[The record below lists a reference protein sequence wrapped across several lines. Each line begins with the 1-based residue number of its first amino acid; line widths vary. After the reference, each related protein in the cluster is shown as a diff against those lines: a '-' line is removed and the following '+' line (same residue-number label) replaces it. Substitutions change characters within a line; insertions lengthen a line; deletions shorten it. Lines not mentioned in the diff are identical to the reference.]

1 MTKGKTKSKKIFCF
15 AYPEDLDQAY
25 AFYCA
30 RYENIKW
37 EDFKKLG
44 LFEFKKKL
52 SSIPKNEP
60 LYDIIK
66 SRTINLAQIK
76 DKEER
81 KYWRQLKKA
90 NRIPDVYLTTQEI
103 YDNLKERLKETNKVG
118 GN

>member
-1 MTKGKTKSKKIFCF
+1 M
-15 AYPEDLDQAY
+15 
-25 AFYCA
+25 
-30 RYENIKW
+30 
-37 EDFKKLG
+37 G

-66 SRTINLAQIK
+66 SRTINLAQIN

>member
-1 MTKGKTKSKKIFCF
+1 MTRGKTKSKKIFCF
-15 AYPEDLDQAY
+15 AYHEDLDQAY

-37 EDFKKLG
+37 EDFKQLG

-66 SRTINLAQIK
+66 SRTINLSQIK